1 MCYSGN
7 DLTSISTS
15 QNRCIALHEFS
26 AACSIVDTAVEAAKN
41 NNAIKIT
48 VVNIE
53 IGEFT
58 FLIPEQLA
66 FNFEIASKNTIAEG
80 AELRIKNVKGRLLC
94 SDCGFEGESQ
104 VDSDIPSQLA
114 AFAPMKCPK
123 CGSSSTTIT
132 GGKDFIITNIE
143 AEIPASTS

>member
-1 MCYSGN
+1 
-7 DLTSISTS
+7 
-15 QNRCIALHEFS
+15 LHEFS
-26 AACSIVDTAVEAAKN
+26 AACSIVDTAVEAARS
-41 NNAIKIT
+41 NNATKVN

-53 IGEFT
+53 VGEFT

-66 FNFEIASKNTIAEG
+66 FNFEIASKNTIIEG

-94 SDCGFEGESQ
+94 SDCGFEGESI
-104 VDSDIPSQLA
+104 VDPDIPPQIA
-114 AFAPMKCPK
+114 VFAPMKCPK

-143 AEIPASTS
+143 AEIPESTS

>member
-1 MCYSGN
+1 MRDILS
-7 DLTSISTS
+7 
-15 QNRCIALHEFS
+15 NRWQKLHEFS
-26 AACSIVDTAVEAAKN
+26 AALSIVETAVQAAN
-41 NNAIKIT
+41 QNSVIKVT
-48 VVNIE
+48 EVNVE
-53 IGEFT
+53 VGEFT
-58 FLIPEQLA
+58 FLIPEQLI

-94 SDCGFEGESQ
+94 SDCGFEGDSQ
-104 VDSDIPSQLA
+104 VDSDIPPQLA

-123 CGSSSTTIT
+123 CGSSSTTII